1 MWLPYLER
9 HCYWN
14 VRCMARF
21 SLGVLSSRPSSYHLC
36 QSYSWTMIVGLS
48 KNSVTVCPMQKI
60 YAHSHCK
67 FLGLKNFQNLILNLV
82 RTTKTIVHAYANWT
96 SQLSNIPQTLPA
108 AVSGLKD
115 IAWGDKVTPCGGS
128 MASLK
133 HKLLRREAY
142 PINTH
147 SEFDAIIH

>member
-1 MWLPYLER
+1 MSIIILDNASR
-9 HCYWN
+9 
-14 VRCMARF
+14 
-21 SLGVLSSRPSSYHLC
+21 SL
-36 QSYSWTMIVGLS
+36 
-48 KNSVTVCPMQKI
+48 KKKVCRMQKI
-60 YAHSHCK
+60 YACSHCE
-67 FLGLKNFQNLILNLV
+67 FLGPKNFQNLKRIHSGNNILILNLV